1 LDEAGRTRRKR
12 VTKFGAR
19 GVRYA
24 AAAGVVIAA
33 AAGAA
38 LAGFAAHAATRAVR
52 VTVTEREYRITLTRR
67 SFKPG
72 TVTFVVQNR
81 GKLRHEFEIRGPG
94 IAGKRIPGMIAPGA
108 QRTLQV
114 RLRGGTYT
122 VWCPIHAARGMKT
135 TIKVA
140 GGTGGTNTGGTTTT
154 GTGWA

>member
-1 LDEAGRTRRKR
+1 
-12 VTKFGAR
+12 VIKFGGR
-19 GVRYA
+19 GARYA
-24 AAAGVVIAA
+24 VAAVVVTAA

-38 LAGFAAHAATRAVR
+38 LAGLAAHAATRAVR
-52 VTVTEREYRITLTRR
+52 VTVTEREYRITLSRR

-81 GKLRHEFEIRGPG
+81 GKLAHEFEIRGPG
-94 IAGKRIPGMIAPGA
+94 VAGKRIAGMIAPGA
-108 QRTLQV
+108 HRLLKV
-114 RLRGGTYT
+114 RLRGGSYT

-140 GGTGGTNTGGTTTT
+140 GGSTGGTTTGGTTTT